1 MVKKKTWW
9 TALLLAT
16 IMFLLPVPS
25 VLAAGSATGFTTWP
39 AKTTTEV
46 KKSWSITFNSPLA
59 PASVN
64 NSTLYILNSKQ
75 AKLATTIG
83 LSADSLSATITPN
96 YDYLAGDYNLYIT
109 NGITSSAGKKLAEQ
123 IIVPFTVEVS
133 KSGSTTPVS
142 TTPAST
148 TYILNVES
156 NFDSYV
162 PELKVQTAPDVYRVN
177 VNKTKMQYLGDDIY
191 NAGIFGLVEGSTVLI
206 EAYDQNGTL
215 LQSINYQV

>member
-9 TALLLAT
+9 AALLLAT
-16 IMFLLPVPS
+16 IMFLLPVSS

-39 AKTTTEV
+39 VKTTSEV
-46 KKSWSITFNSPLA
+46 KKSWSITFSNPLA
-59 PASVN
+59 RASVN
-64 NSTLYILNSKQ
+64 INTLYILNSKQ
-75 AKLATTIG
+75 AKLAATIG

-96 YDYLAGDYNLYIT
+96 YDCVAGDYNLYIT
-109 NGITSSAGKKLAEQ
+109 SGITSSTGKKLAEQ

-133 KSGSTTPVS
+133 KSASTI
-142 TTPAST
+142 PAST

-162 PELKVQTAPDVYRVN
+162 PELNVQTAPDVYRVN
-177 VNKTKMQYLGDDIY
+177 VNKIKMQYLGDDSY
-191 NAGIFGLVEGSTVLI
+191 NAGIFGLTEGSTILL
-206 EAYDQNGTL
+206 EAYDQNGKL